1 MTTRINRIEFDDVI
15 YVLTYGIEPKFI
27 PISNLNKNIREIT
40 LSNEVKFLKCIIR
53 ELCPH
58 IQCVTEYLKESEAP
72 KTIEYT
78 EELANL
84 IRNGTIEVSEFHDIS
99 HLSVSDDTL
108 YL

>member
-1 MTTRINRIEFDDVI
+1 MTTRINRIEFDDAT

-27 PISNLNKNIREIT
+27 PIPNLNKNLREIT
-40 LSNEVKFLKCIIR
+40 LLNEVKFLKCIIR

-78 EELANL
+78 KELANL
-84 IRNGTIEVSEFHDIS
+84 IRNGTIEFSAFHDIS
-99 HLSVSDDTL
+99 HLSVSGNTL
-108 YL
+108 HL